1 MLGIDIFELL
11 AGARYMMERG
21 ESHKLWQNPAYLAG
35 AMHYL
40 ADVKKGLNI
49 VVMMPYCD
57 ALYQLAFW
65 FRQLWAES
73 LGKAKDMSGKSV
85 HVGQTPVVAL
95 GATDQHSQLQLYT
108 EGPFNKM
115 VTFLMVEN
123 HGVPLSIP
131 LKVEKEYAYL
141 SGHTLGELINIEAQ
155 ATQLALAKA
164 GRSSMSL
171 TLPEVNP
178 FIIGQLLFLFEVQ
191 TVFTAGLY
199 NINPLDQP
207 GVESSKNYIQGI
219 MGRRGF
225 EGKSKEVADWQQKKG
240 QYSI

>member
-1 MLGIDIFELL
+1 
-11 AGARYMMERG
+11 
-21 ESHKLWQNPAYLAG
+21 
-35 AMHYL
+35 
-40 ADVKKGLNI
+40 
-49 VVMMPYCD
+49 
-57 ALYQLAFW
+57 
-65 FRQLWAES
+65 
-73 LGKAKDMSGKSV
+73 MSGKSV

-155 ATQLALAKA
+155 ATQLALTKA

-207 GVESSKNYIQGI
+207 GVESSKHYVQGI

-225 EGKSKEVADWQQKKG
+225 EGKAKEVADWRQKKR
-240 QYSI
+240 YSI

>member
-1 MLGIDIFELL
+1 M
-11 AGARYMMERG
+11 AERG

-108 EGPFNKM
+108 EGPFDKM
-115 VTFLMVEN
+115 VTFLLMEN
-123 HGVPLSIP
+123 HGATLSIP
-131 LKVEKEYAYL
+131 SKVEKEYAYL
-141 SGHTLGELINIEAQ
+141 SGHTLGELLNIEAQ
-155 ATQLALAKA
+155 ATQLVLTKA

-171 TLPEVNP
+171 IVPEVNP
-178 FIIGQLLFLFEVQ
+178 FTIGQLLFLFEVQ

-199 NINPLDQP
+199 YINPLDQP
-207 GVESSKNYIQGI
+207 GVESGKNYIQGI

-225 EGKSKEVADWQQKKG
+225 EDKAKEVADWRQKKER
-240 QYSI
+240 YSI